1 VPVEIVGP
9 RRDAIGRL
17 ASGLHVACY
26 LRRNPSGRVVSVLPE
41 LVSVADRLIAAG
53 AFGLASESASWQ
65 EAAAVL
71 LPVA

>member
-1 VPVEIVGP
+1 M
-9 RRDAIGRL
+9 AF
-17 ASGLHVACY
+17 Y
-26 LRRNPSGRVVSVLPE
+26 LRRNPSGRVVSVHRELFPE